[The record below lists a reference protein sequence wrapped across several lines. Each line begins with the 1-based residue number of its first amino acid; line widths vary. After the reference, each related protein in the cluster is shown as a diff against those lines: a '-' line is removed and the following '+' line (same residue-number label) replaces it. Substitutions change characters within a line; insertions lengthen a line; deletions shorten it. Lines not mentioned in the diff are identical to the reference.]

1 VPGTVGAPGGL
12 ERRRPRKAPPPT
24 LGDLEGPGAAAV
36 AEVGEGKSDS
46 GDGVADKAEPQPHP
60 LDTPGFNVNR
70 TSMVDRDEA
79 PPASQPPPPKT
90 APKFRGYHDDL
101 AGASGH
107 EESTEDDW
115 LKNVPP
121 FDSSLI
127 TNSDLDD

>member
-1 VPGTVGAPGGL
+1 
-12 ERRRPRKAPPPT
+12 
-24 LGDLEGPGAAAV
+24 
-36 AEVGEGKSDS
+36 
-46 GDGVADKAEPQPHP
+46 
-60 LDTPGFNVNR
+60 
-70 TSMVDRDEA
+70 MVDRDEA
-79 PPASQPPPPKT
+79 PPASQPPKT